1 MAPLT
6 LPKFAFFGTPGV
18 AYNTLEL
25 LAACGTVPALVVT
38 NPPAPKGR
46 GLALVSSEVS
56 SWAYAHSLPTLTPN
70 SFNNEINEKIR
81 SYGCDFAIVVAYGK
95 IFPIELISLF
105 PKGVINVHYSLL
117 PKYRGASPVETALK
131 NGDAFTGV
139 SIQRM
144 VRALDAGD
152 VLISRKVSIN
162 PLETVRELRPRLI
175 AVGVDLLSEILPDFV
190 TGKCIGTPQ
199 EESEVTFAPKIKKD
213 NGCLSLTGNSTINW
227 NTYRAYIEGP
237 GTFFFA
243 TRGEKRIRVKII
255 AATYT
260 NKIFVPTRVVPEGKS
275 EQSYN
280 ELTQAQW
287 VIC

>member
-1 MAPLT
+1 MTPHT

-18 AYNTLEL
+18 ARDTLEL
-25 LAACGTVPALVVT
+25 LAACGTVPTLIVT

-46 GLALVSSEVS
+46 GLALVPSEVF
-56 SWAYAHSLPTLTPN
+56 SWASAHSLPTLTPN
-70 SFNNEINEKIR
+70 RLDGDANEKIK

-131 NGDAFTGV
+131 NSDTFTGV

-144 VRALDAGD
+144 AQALDAGD

-162 PLETVRELRPRLI
+162 PLETARELRPRLI
-175 AVGVDLLSEILPDFV
+175 AIGTNLLSEILPDFV
-190 TGKCIGTPQ
+190 AGKCIGIPQ
-199 EESEVTFAPKIKKD
+199 EESEATLAPKIKKD
-213 NGCLSLTGNSTINW
+213 SGCLALIGNATINW

-243 TRGEKRIRVKII
+243 TRGEKRIRIKII

-260 NKIFVPTRVVPEGKS
+260 NGIFVPTRVVPEGKS

-280 ELTQAQW
+280 ELVRAQW
-287 VIC
+287 VVC